1 MARKTKEDTEQT
13 YTALLDA
20 AEQVFFDKGVSR
32 TTLSD
37 IASAA
42 GLTRGAIYWHF
53 KDKAALLHALFARA
67 MLPMEAMLA
76 EIMLCSD
83 GDPMGALR
91 HLCIHALTML
101 ARSPRQQRTMSILFH
116 KCESTG
122 DVADVMQ
129 QELANRDECLAEF
142 EVILH
147 KAVAQG
153 QLPEDTDVF
162 LSMQAVHSFMVGTM
176 HEWLLDPGRYA
187 LDKAAPAMVDM
198 VMAGLRGNPPRISAS

>member
-37 IASAA
+37 IAAAA

-53 KDKAALLHALFARA
+53 KDKAALLHALFERA
-67 MLPMEAMLA
+67 MLPMEAMLD
-76 EIMLCSD
+76 ELMQCSD
-83 GDPMGALR
+83 GDPMGAMR

-101 ARSPRQQRTMSILFH
+101 AQSPRQQRAMGILFH

-129 QELANRDECLAEF
+129 QELANRDECLAGF
-142 EVILH
+142 EVILR
-147 KAVAQG
+147 KAVDQG
-153 QLPEDTDVF
+153 QLPADTDVF
-162 LSMQAVHSFMVGTM
+162 VSLQALHSFMVGTM

-198 VMAGLRGNPPRISAS
+198 VMAGLRGNPPRMKAG